1 MDRDP
6 MLPLGLAT
14 LLLAGCGGG
23 SDPAAVQAGEAAAVD
38 PVEHALARQIVE
50 IQDDIAALQRRKDG
64 APATDAAAG

>member
-14 LLLAGCGGG
+14 LLLAGCGSG
-23 SDPAAVQAGEAAAVD
+23 SDPAAVQAGDSAAVD

-64 APATDAAAG
+64 SPATDAEAG